1 MEDLITAFIDF
12 IFLNSD
18 YDQKN
23 SYTQILKNLFKVV
36 IFLIIVTIILYF
48 VLK

>member
-1 MEDLITAFIDF
+1 MDDLITAFIDL
-12 IFLNSD
+12 IFSNSD

-23 SYTQILKNLFKVV
+23 SYTQILKTIFKVV

-48 VLK
+48 ILK